1 MLVPRRPLGEEL
13 IPNNLSHKSR
23 VNGITSSIQIQS
35 DAANLPRNIKAAL
48 REDIKHFVFFR
59 RKIKIAELA
68 ISCAKRPCLPESQ
81 YLKLFIDLRNF
92 LLFLA
97 SASHST
103 YYKRGGF
110 FIFNCIMTI
119 NLKLLD
125 LSAHSS

>member
-1 MLVPRRPLGEEL
+1 MSPS
-13 IPNNLSHKSR
+13 N
-23 VNGITSSIQIQS
+23 QIQP
-35 DAANLPRNIKAAL
+35 DTANLPRNLKAAL
-48 REDIKHFVFFR
+48 RDDIKHFVFFM

-68 ISCAKRPCLPESQ
+68 ISCAKKPYLPESH
-81 YLKLFIDLRNF
+81 YLKLLIDLRDF
-92 LLFLA
+92 LLLLA

-103 YYKRGGF
+103 YYKSGGI